1 MQLTY
6 FKMQGTGNQIV
17 LVDQRH
23 QATSPP
29 SSAVLRALANSDTG
43 PGFDQL
49 LWLGPSQDASVAAS
63 YRVFNADGS
72 EVEQCGNGVRC
83 IALMLARENDAVRHF
98 VLESPAGPVEA
109 RVLDDDRVAVNMGA
123 PQFDPA
129 RVPFVASSQAD
140 RYQLEVAGTT
150 FTVDVLSMGNPH
162 CILEVDDVAAA
173 DVAHLGPL
181 IELHHQFPAH
191 TNVGF
196 MHIIDST
203 TIELR
208 VHERGVGETLACGTG
223 ACAAVVAGQRRNRL
237 DDEVSVQLPGG
248 ELVVSWRG
256 DAEPVWLSGDAEF
269 ISEGIIDL

>member
-1 MQLTY
+1 
-6 FKMQGTGNQIV
+6 MQGAGNQIV
-17 LVDQRH
+17 IVDQRH
-23 QATSPP
+23 QEASPP
-29 SSAVLRALANSDTG
+29 SPEVLRKLADSDTG

-49 LWLGPSQDASVAAS
+49 LWLGPSRDASIAAT

-83 IALMLARENDAVRHF
+83 VALMLARENNAVRHF
-98 VLESPAGPVEA
+98 VLESPAGPIEA

-129 RVPFVASSQAD
+129 RIPFVASAQAD

-162 CILEVDDVAAA
+162 CILEVDDIATA
-173 DVAHLGPL
+173 DVEHLGPL
-181 IELHHQFPAH
+181 IERHRQFPAH

-196 MHIIDST
+196 MHIIDSA
-203 TIELR
+203 TIDLR